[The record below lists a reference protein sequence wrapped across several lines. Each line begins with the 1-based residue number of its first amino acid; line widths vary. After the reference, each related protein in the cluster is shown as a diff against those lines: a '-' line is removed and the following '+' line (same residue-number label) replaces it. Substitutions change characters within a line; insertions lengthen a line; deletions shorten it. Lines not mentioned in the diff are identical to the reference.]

1 LGAHIIDTSTSQTYG
16 HRADERFMMLSTFK
30 LLASA
35 VVLSRV
41 EAGTESLQQ
50 RITYTRKDL
59 VIHSPVTEKQLSLR
73 PIQS

>member
-1 LGAHIIDTSTSQTYG
+1 
-16 HRADERFMMLSTFK
+16 MMLSTFK